1 MGELTKVT
9 VDFDTSHLLFPTLVA
24 CVLGA
29 LGLAIVIRERR
40 ALLAT
45 GAYWKGVL
53 SQIDKLRFFGTL
65 VLTLAY
71 FSLMVPV
78 GNIWPNTGM
87 GFLICSI
94 PFVFLSGLLFMHD
107 RSVRQSIPLALV
119 SVVAPT
125 FVWWLFTYPFFLTLP

>member
-29 LGLAIVIRERR
+29 LGLAIVIRERH

-45 GAYWKGVL
+45 GTYWKGLL

-107 RSVRQSIPLALV
+107 RSVRHSIPLALV